1 MNWKSGFK
9 FGILRLLG
17 ILCQKWDGPGT
28 FLPIPDSI
36 PHKEYVYVWTP
47 HRPSSISVHVLKNS
61 SPLITCEPKGTRVV
75 VEFPLGDQIW
85 GSCPPPQ
92 DVEIGSELSE
102 YVFWIP
108 EFLGHVL

>member
-1 MNWKSGFK
+1 MNWKFEFSVLG
-9 FGILRLLG
+9 LLG
-17 ILCQKWDGPGT
+17 ILCQKWDGPGSVGFSMC
-28 FLPIPDSI
+28 FLPIPDPI

-47 HRPSSISVHVLKNS
+47 HPQSSISVRVLKNS
-61 SPLITCEPKGTRVV
+61 SRLITREPKGAQVV

-102 YVFWIP
+102 LCI
-108 EFLGHVL
+108 LDS